1 MSITMERLTM
11 FTNTKKI
18 MSLALLLVSC
28 CVYAENN
35 VTVVSGEEF
44 EKYGDRIISEKLF
57 GSYDPSRKQY
67 AYIAAKDGI
76 TKIYYFYEMNNDII
90 CLAYVKRDASSPQNV
105 YILLNTTYQTG
116 RKCMVLYGQTLF
128 NQENPILYFWE
139 GNETTAKSNTVEQV
153 SYTVNGLSYTVGI
166 LQDIRELEIVNL
178 DESQK
183 LDADLQT
190 VSGLQMFEE
199 LRKVTFF
206 NFKEVSLKTLSTN
219 PQTELYFSM
228 CDTVSNIKELVSS
241 SQQILRFEIVNR

>member
-1 MSITMERLTM
+1 M
-11 FTNTKKI
+11 
-18 MSLALLLVSC
+18 
-28 CVYAENN
+28 
-35 VTVVSGEEF
+35 
-44 EKYGDRIISEKLF
+44 
-57 GSYDPSRKQY
+57 
-67 AYIAAKDGI
+67 
-76 TKIYYFYEMNNDII
+76 
-90 CLAYVKRDASSPQNV
+90 
-105 YILLNTTYQTG
+105 
-116 RKCMVLYGQTLF
+116 
-128 NQENPILYFWE
+128 
-139 GNETTAKSNTVEQV
+139 
-153 SYTVNGLSYTVGI
+153 
-166 LQDIRELEIVNL
+166 NL